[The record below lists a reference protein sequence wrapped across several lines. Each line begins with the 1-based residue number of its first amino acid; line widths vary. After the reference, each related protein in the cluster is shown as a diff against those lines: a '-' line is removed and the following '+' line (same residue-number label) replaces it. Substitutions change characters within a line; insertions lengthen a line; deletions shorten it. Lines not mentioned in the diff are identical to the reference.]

1 MIDFNPDTGFE
12 VTETSDLRETIVEQ
26 WQNAFKENGKPLLN
40 TDPETPQGQI
50 IDSQVASVAQKD
62 AEVLYLAQQFDPR
75 TAEGRF
81 LDALAKIYFLTRKP
95 AINSSAVCTLTGRAG
110 TQITAGAIIQSTVD
124 DTQWALNEDVTIT
137 GNGTVQAS
145 FTCLTDGE
153 VSAAQDT
160 LTKIVTAVTGWDSVT
175 NQTATLGQLEESQA
189 SFENRRYNSVALN
202 SRGTTGSV
210 YARVANVKNVIAC
223 YVTDNKTNVN
233 KTVDGV
239 TLKPHSLFCAV
250 LGGNDSDI
258 ADAIYHSL
266 SAGCDYNGNTSVN
279 VTDEYTGAVETVT
292 FTRPSTL
299 RLYAKITIQD
309 NGNLPNDYVNVIKN
323 AVYNNFYGNDTETKI
338 NNESLLRVVMNT
350 DLYASRFTPSI
361 LNAGI
366 PQVLRVE
373 LSADNA
379 TWTDFVYISIDK
391 EPTLLLTD
399 ISVVEQ

>member
-1 MIDFNPDTGFE
+1 MIDFNADTGFS
-12 VTETSDLRETIVEQ
+12 VTETSDLRDEIATE

-50 IDSQVASVAQKD
+50 IDSQVAAVSQKD

-81 LDALAKIYFLTRKP
+81 QDALAKIYFLTRKP

-110 TQITAGAIIQSTVD
+110 TQIGAGALIQSTID
-124 DTQWALNEDVTIT
+124 DTQWALNEDATIT

-175 NQTATLGQLEESQA
+175 NATATLGQLEESQA
-189 SFENRRYNSVALN
+189 AFEARRYNSVALN

-210 YARVANVKNVIAC
+210 YARVANVDNVIAT

-299 RLYAKITIQD
+299 RLYAKITIQND
-309 NGNLPNDYVNVIKN
+309 GNLPNDYVSVIKN

-373 LSADNA
+373 LSTDNA
-379 TWTDFVYISIDK
+379 TWTDFVHISIDK

>member
-12 VTETSDLRETIVEQ
+12 VTETSDLRDQIATE

-81 LDALAKIYFLTRKP
+81 QDALLKIYFLTRKP
-95 AINSSAVCTLTGRAG
+95 AIKSSAVCTLTGRAG

-160 LTKIVTAVTGWDSVT
+160 LTQIVTTVAGWDSVT
-175 NQTATLGQLEESQA
+175 NAIATVGQSEESQA
-189 SFENRRYNSVALN
+189 ACEARRYNSVALN

-250 LGGNDSDI
+250 LGGTNTDI

-266 SAGCDYNGNTSVN
+266 SAGCDYNGNTSVS

-299 RLYAKITIQD
+299 RLYAKITIQND
-309 NGNLPNDYVNVIKN
+309 GNLPNDYVNVIKN

-373 LSADNA
+373 LSTDNS
-379 TWTDFVYISIDK
+379 TWTDFVHISIDK

>member
-12 VTETSDLRETIVEQ
+12 VTETSDLRETIAGQ

-40 TDPETPQGQI
+40 VDPETPQGQI

-81 LDALAKIYFLTRKP
+81 QDALAKIYFLTRKP
-95 AINSSAVCTLTGRAG
+95 AINSSALCTLTGRAG
-110 TQITAGAIIQSTVD
+110 TQVPAGALIQSTVD
-124 DTQWALNEDVTIT
+124 DTQWSLNEDATIT
-137 GNGTVQAS
+137 GNGTVQAR
-145 FTCLTDGE
+145 FTCLTGGE
-153 VSAAQDT
+153 ISAVADT
-160 LTKIVTAVTGWDSVT
+160 LTKIVTVVTGWDSVT
-175 NQTATLGQLEESQA
+175 NTSVTVGQQEESQA

-210 YARVANVKNVIAC
+210 YARVANVENVIAC

-233 KTVDGV
+233 KAVDGV

-250 LGGNDSDI
+250 LGGSDSDI

-292 FTRPSTL
+292 FTRPTA
-299 RLYAKITIQD
+299 YPFYIKITVQD
-309 NGNLPNDYVNVIKN
+309 DGNLPNDYVNTIKD
-323 AVYNNFYGNDTETKI
+323 AVFNNFYGNDTETKI

-373 LSADNA
+373 LSTDNA
-379 TWTDFVYISIDK
+379 TWTDFVHVPIDK